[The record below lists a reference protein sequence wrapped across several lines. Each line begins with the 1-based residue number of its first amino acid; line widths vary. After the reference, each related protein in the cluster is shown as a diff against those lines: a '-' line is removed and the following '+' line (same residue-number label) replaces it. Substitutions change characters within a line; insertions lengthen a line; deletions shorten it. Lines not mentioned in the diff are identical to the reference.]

1 MAFLRRDKEAER
13 IKFQQ
18 LYENERRM
26 SENAK
31 QVLDI
36 ASSISSFD
44 VGMSHIS
51 TQLLD
56 FAKEMSSLSESNLA
70 IVEETS
76 ASMSNVNSSIEDTSS
91 ILQELT
97 GDSDNLAGKNHDSQR
112 LLGEVIDLKDA
123 VVQNTNIMNEKITQ
137 LANLATEVGKIV
149 ESVQGIATQTNLLA
163 LNAAIEAARAGEHG
177 KGFAVVAEEVR
188 ELADSTK
195 ENLNGMT
202 SFMNDIHTAAREGT
216 ESMLRTLDST
226 NEMSGK
232 MNIVSQT
239 IDENVSL
246 LQDVVKSINGIN
258 NAMQEIRMSADNISM
273 AMETSGQNAEL
284 MAHMTQAVRQEAAD
298 SVTFAKSISAIDDQ
312 LSKVSTQM
320 YSGLQNSDHAPTNE
334 EFHDTLVKAQK
345 AHEAWMVTLDKI
357 VSGKKMLPIQIN
369 SNKCAFGHFYNALPT
384 TCCPD
389 ITDYWKQIAPVH
401 KKLHDMGGK
410 VLEVIRKG
418 DMDKARSYCKEAD
431 ALSRE
436 ILGLLKKVDARVQD
450 MSHEGQRVFS

>member
-1 MAFLRRDKEAER
+1 MAFLKRDREAER

-51 TQLLD
+51 TQLFS
-56 FAKEMSSLSESNLA
+56 FAKEMTSLSESNLA

-76 ASMSNVNSSIEDTSS
+76 ASMSNVNNSIEDTSS

-97 GDSDNLAGKNHDSQR
+97 SESDTLAGKNRDSQK
-112 LLGEVIDLKDA
+112 LLGEVIELKEA
-123 VVQNTNIMNEKITQ
+123 VVQNTNVMNEKITQ

-246 LQDVVKSINGIN
+246 LHNMVQSISGIN
-258 NAMQEIRMSADNISM
+258 NAMHEIRMSADNISM
-273 AMETSGQNAEL
+273 AMDTSSQNAEL
-284 MAHMTQAVRQEAAD
+284 MAHMTQSVHQEAAD
-298 SVTFAKSISAIDDQ
+298 SVSFAKSISAIDDQ
-312 LSKVSTQM
+312 LSRVSAQM
-320 YSGLQNSDHAPTNE
+320 YSGLQHSDHAPSNE
-334 EFHDTLVKAQK
+334 EFHDALVKAQK

-357 VSGKKMLPIQIN
+357 VSGRKMLPIQIN
-369 SNKCAFGHFYNALPT
+369 SGKCAFGHFYNALPT
-384 TCCPD
+384 TSCPV

-401 KKLHDMGGK
+401 KNLHDMGGK
-410 VLEVIRKG
+410 VMEVIRKG
-418 DMDKARSYCKEAD
+418 DMDKARSYYNEAD
-431 ALSRE
+431 ALSKE
-436 ILGLLKKVDARVQD
+436 ILDLLKKVDAKVQD
-450 MSHEGQRVFS
+450 MSREGHRIFA